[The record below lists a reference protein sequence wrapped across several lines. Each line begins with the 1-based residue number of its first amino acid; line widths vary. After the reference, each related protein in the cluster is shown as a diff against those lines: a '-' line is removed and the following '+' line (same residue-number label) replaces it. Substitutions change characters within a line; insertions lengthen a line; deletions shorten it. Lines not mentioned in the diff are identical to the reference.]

1 MIRKKYVN
9 CISMSGAKISERK
22 KQLNKILSFLKKEY
36 PNARCHLDYENAVEL
51 LIGSILSAQCTDVRV
66 NEVTKDLFKKYTNAY
81 DFSRADIEE
90 LKDEIR
96 STGFFNNK
104 AKSILECTKALVENH
119 DGVVPDTMEELTKL
133 RGVGRKTANVIL
145 GNYYGKAG
153 IIVDTHIG
161 RLSRRLGLT
170 ENKDPVKVESDLRE
184 IVPEE
189 DCTFFSNSLGDHGRT
204 VCKSR
209 KPLCGECKISG
220 ICPSFGLFN

>member
-1 MIRKKYVN
+1 MSVIKLSKRK
-9 CISMSGAKISERK
+9 ER
-22 KQLNKILSFLKKEY
+22 LDKILSFLKKEY
-36 PNARCHLDYENAVEL
+36 PDAGCHLDYKNAVEL
-51 LIGSILSAQCTDVRV
+51 LVGSILSAQCTDARV

-81 DFSRADIEE
+81 EFSLADIEE
-90 LKDEIR
+90 LKDDIR

-104 AKSILECTKALVENH
+104 AKSILECTKALVRDH
-119 DGVVPDTMEELTKL
+119 DGVVPDNMDELTKL

-145 GNYYGKAG
+145 GNYYGKPG

-170 ENKDPVKVESDLRE
+170 ENEDPVKVEFDLRE
-184 IVPEE
+184 IVPES

-209 KPLCGECKISG
+209 KPLCGDCKISD
-220 ICPSFGLFN
+220 ICPSFGIFN

>member
-1 MIRKKYVN
+1 
-9 CISMSGAKISERK
+9 MSKSVLSERK
-22 KQLNKILSFLKKEY
+22 ERLKKILSFLKSEY
-36 PNARCHLDYENAVEL
+36 PDAKCHLDYNNAVEL
-51 LIGSILSAQCTDVRV
+51 LIGSILSAQCTDARV
-66 NEVTKDLFKKYTNAY
+66 NEVTKDLYKKYTNAY

-90 LKDEIR
+90 LKNDIR

-104 AKSILECTKALVENH
+104 AKSILECTKALVDNH
-119 DGVVPDTMEELTKL
+119 DGLVPDTMEELTKL

-145 GNYYGKAG
+145 GNYYGKPG

-170 ENKDPVKVESDLRE
+170 ENKDPVKVEFDLRE
-184 IVPEE
+184 IVPES

-209 KPLCGECKISG
+209 KPLCGRCKISN
-220 ICPSFGLFN
+220 ICPSFGQFDQHE

>member
-1 MIRKKYVN
+1 MPEKELSKRR
-9 CISMSGAKISERK
+9 ERLK
-22 KQLNKILSFLKKEY
+22 KILSFLKKEY
-36 PNARCHLDYENAVEL
+36 PNAGCHLDYNNAVEL
-51 LIGSILSAQCTDVRV
+51 LVGSILSAQCTDVRV
-66 NEVTKDLFKKYTNAY
+66 NEVTKGLFKKYTNAY
-81 DFSRADIEE
+81 EFSLADIEE
-90 LKDEIR
+90 LKDDIR

-104 AKSILECTKALVENH
+104 AKSILECTRALVRDH

-145 GNYYGKAG
+145 GNYYGKPG

-170 ENKDPVKVESDLRE
+170 ENKDPVKVEFDLRE
-184 IVPEE
+184 IVPEK

-209 KPLCGECKISG
+209 KPLCSECKISD
-220 ICPSFGLFN
+220 ICPSFGMFN